1 MSEHPAAGLDETV
14 HQRHRLGILTIAAEA
29 GQVDF
34 GYLRRTLDMTAGNL
48 SRHVTILE
56 EAGLIDVEKGYEG
69 KRPRTWITI
78 SPAGRRALAAEVA
91 ALRALVSAV
100 DRAAARPGPAKPA

>member
-1 MSEHPAAGLDETV
+1 
-14 HQRHRLGILTIAAEA
+14 
-29 GQVDF
+29 
-34 GYLRRTLDMTAGNL
+34 MTAGNL
-48 SRHVTILE
+48 SRHVTILD

-100 DRAAARPGPAKPA
+100 ERAVPVRPRTV

>member
-1 MSEHPAAGLDETV
+1 
-14 HQRHRLGILTIAAEA
+14 
-29 GQVDF
+29 
-34 GYLRRTLDMTAGNL
+34 MTAGNL

-78 SPAGRRALAAEVA
+78 SPAGRKALAAEVA

-100 DRAAARPGPAKPA
+100 ERAAPVRPRTT

>member
-1 MSEHPAAGLDETV
+1 RVLPPRRRRARRGRPDDGVHEHDAAGTGPARGRDGRGVGRATGPRMSEHPAAGLDETV

-56 EAGLIDVEKGYEG
+56 EAGLIDVEKG
-69 KRPRTWITI
+69 
-78 SPAGRRALAAEVA
+78 
-91 ALRALVSAV
+91 
-100 DRAAARPGPAKPA
+100 

>member
-1 MSEHPAAGLDETV
+1 MSEHPAASLDETV

-100 DRAAARPGPAKPA
+100 ERAVPGRPRTV

>member
-1 MSEHPAAGLDETV
+1 VSGHPAAGLDETV
-14 HQRHRLGILTIAAEA
+14 HQRHRLGILTIAAEV
-29 GQVDF
+29 GRVDF

-48 SRHVTILE
+48 SRHVTILD

-69 KRPRTWITI
+69 KRPRTWISI
-78 SPAGRRALAAEVA
+78 SPGGRKALAVELA

-100 DRAAARPGPAKPA
+100 ERAIPVRPQTT

>member
-1 MSEHPAAGLDETV
+1 
-14 HQRHRLGILTIAAEA
+14 
-29 GQVDF
+29 VDF

-100 DRAAARPGPAKPA
+100 ERATT

>member
-1 MSEHPAAGLDETV
+1 
-14 HQRHRLGILTIAAEA
+14 
-29 GQVDF
+29 
-34 GYLRRTLDMTAGNL
+34 MTAGNL

-78 SPAGRRALAAEVA
+78 NPAGRRALAAEW
-91 ALRALVSAV
+91 RPCGSWCRRSSA
-100 DRAAARPGPAKPA
+100 RG